1 MNVLK
6 VIFKNNLVLYKIYFK
21 KLLKDNSDKYHFL
34 LSTDENNALKVRKL
48 SITNSMFEKLV
59 RFKIDSELYFEN
71 HVKS

>member
-6 VIFKNNLVLYKIYFK
+6 VILKNNLVLYKIYFK
-21 KLLKDNSDKYHFL
+21 KLLKDNSEKNHFL

-48 SITNSMFEKLV
+48 SITNSRFEKLV